1 MFQQLLLTISCR
13 TTQYLM
19 RNCRISATQL
29 LFHPSFPHN
38 TREGQYLPSS
48 LFIWHTFPFHHKYQ
62 SFTENTVLSSVFDR
76 FLFYYY
82 FLVASLTVYSKLFW
96 LHYSHL
102 LAPHGWVSYSR
113 TVYLHPGCPGS
124 ASETQCGRFL
134 SNTTNSM

>member
-1 MFQQLLLTISCR
+1 MR
-13 TTQYLM
+13 TVGFLP
-19 RNCRISATQL
+19 
-29 LFHPSFPHN
+29 PSFFFIPLFPTPPERVSTCHQVCSYGIHFPSITN
-38 TREGQYLPSS
+38 TNHL
-48 LFIWHTFPFHHKYQ
+48 LKT
-62 SFTENTVLSSVFDR
+62 LSSVLCLIGFS
-76 FLFYYY
+76 YYH
-82 FLVASLTVYSKLFW
+82 FLVVSLTVYSKLFW